1 MEMFNKKELDNRIGP
16 LKKEK
21 KLYELE
27 NIEGYVIRKCSEY
40 GLESSYDVLA
50 EEMPY
55 FKTIGYTEFATSF
68 YMQPLNF
75 KLRNEQLADAYND
88 GCTKCKT
95 LDYSSY
101 LVENIQK
108 NVANKYMDRKQDFD
122 KYPPK
127 DYLVV
132 LPGSNKV
139 KTNVCLNRLRHIKR
153 KHGDNVYFKPHPIT
167 THQIIGE
174 LKDFFGEQCILP
186 RDIDM
191 YYYMQ
196 KAKTIYTTHI
206 SESAV
211 YACVLGKKIE
221 PIDVW
226 NNIQMGSFYTINNYL
241 FAHTGDKR
249 EFINKSFSN
258 YKSGIINPWLDE
270 DWRHKVDRYMDY
282 ISRKRHL
289 YKDWFIADNPKK
301 K

>member
-16 LKKEK
+16 LKKNK

-40 GLESSYDVLA
+40 GIESSYDVLA

-55 FKTIGYTEFATSF
+55 FKTIGYTEFATNF
-68 YMQPLNF
+68 YLQPLNF
-75 KLRNEQLADAYND
+75 KVRNEQFSDAWYD
-88 GCTKCKT
+88 KCGKCPKE
-95 LDYSSY
+95 DYSSF
-101 LVENIQK
+101 LIDNIL
-108 NVANKYMDRKQDFD
+108 NNTANKYTNRKEEFD

-127 DYLVV
+127 DNLVV
-132 LPGSNKV
+132 LPGSNKI
-139 KTNVCLNRLRHIKR
+139 KSNICLNRLRQIK
-153 KHGDNVYFKPHPIT
+153 KQHGDNIYFKPHPIT

-196 KAKTIYTTHI
+196 KASKVYTTHI
-206 SESAV
+206 SESAL
-211 YACVLGKKIE
+211 YAALLGKRIE

-226 NNIQMGSFYTINNYL
+226 NGIQQGSFYTINNYL
-241 FAHTGDKR
+241 FEHQDNIKP
-249 EFINKSFSN
+249 FVNHVFSS
-258 YKSGIINPWLDE
+258 YKSGIINPWVDK
-270 DWRHKVDRYMDY
+270 DWRKKVDQYMEY
-282 ISRKRHL
+282 ISKKRES
-289 YKDWFIADNPKK
+289 YKNWFISTPKK